1 MIFLFYSV
9 YFLQTIL
16 VAAQDICLPTR
27 CFDSGPVIR
36 FPFRIK
42 GRQPEHCGYPGFDL
56 SCNPINNITEFEFQF
71 PVKASTNKIAIP
83 LSAQASVQEIDYKLQ
98 VIHVSVLMDH
108 VYRNRFLLSASQP
121 LLSKCFISI
130 MGKLVAIL
138 FSIVLQNHRLISIPA
153 RSLALAAQSIKSM
166 PSDHFIRF
174 QNFLCRVV

>member
-98 VIHVSVLMDH
+98 VIHVSVLNGSCLPKQ
-108 VYRNRFLLSASQP
+108 VPAFGSPASAFEMFYQYNGEAS
-121 LLSKCFISI
+121 
-130 MGKLVAIL
+130 GYTL
-138 FSIVLQNHRLISIPA
+138 FNCSAKP
-153 RSLALAAQSIKSM
+153 
-166 PSDHFIRF
+166 
-174 QNFLCRVV
+174 